1 MTMRSTVFK
10 PGSLKIERDLNPEK
24 LDFEK
29 AQSGG
34 CAAAPA
40 AAGGINIKREPGEL
54 VLEAGHGGGL
64 PVVLGN
70 IHNSANQHP
79 HYHSKSRKLKDY
91 NASSNKA
98 GSRTLSGVAGLNKA
112 QGVCLGLGQEENWM
126 SLGGGSNSNKQMGGD
141 GAQAKNRNVFV
152 TGQTDNNIKTATTT
166 STGAPVNTT
175 ANINNN
181 SRELGGT
188 EAAADRAAGGAGSLE
203 LNMEGRWKNAK
214 KNPNHSPTQATC
226 LRQILLLQL
235 DLIEQQQ
242 QQLQAKD
249 KEIDE
254 LKSEKETLLARMER
268 MERRMQLVKKD
279 NSKERQ
285 KLFQP
290 LELEGLGAES
300 EHSEREEP
308 QEGGAETPQ
317 LPSPKPMPFGR
328 GGHKRKFG
336 FWNSKTPV
344 KKLTAE
350 FTKARGKTPK
360 FSLLKESEAGG
371 SPFQWELRS
380 KETPEKVCAAGRV
393 QGDAP
398 TPLKGSPLSP
408 QPREEP
414 RSSGVEPE
422 ELPFMSTT
430 EMYLCRWQQ
439 PPPSPRRKTTSKK
452 EESVAIPSWREHSM
466 EPLKEVS
473 PLDFIENLDDG
484 VFLKRHAKLEL
495 DEKRRKRW
503 DIQRIREQRMFQR
516 LQQRMY
522 KKKGIQESEPE
533 VSSFY
538 PETDDVESLMITPFL
553 PVVAFGRPLPKLT
566 QQNFELPWLDERS
579 RCRIEMQK
587 KQTPHRTCRK

>member
-10 PGSLKIERDLNPEK
+10 PGGLKLDRDLNLEK
-24 LDFEK
+24 PDFEK

-34 CAAAPA
+34 CAAAPGA
-40 AAGGINIKREPGEL
+40 GINIKREPGEP
-54 VLEAGHGGGL
+54 VLEPGHDGGL
-64 PVVLGN
+64 PAVLGN
-70 IHNSANQHP
+70 IHNGANQHQ
-79 HYHSKSRKLKDY
+79 HHHGKNRKLKE
-91 NASSNKA
+91 NNGNKNKP
-98 GSRTLSGVAGLNKA
+98 GSRNPGGAAGLNKA
-112 QGVCLGLGQEENWM
+112 QGVCLGLGQGKTWL
-126 SLGGGSNSNKQMGGD
+126 SLEGIHH
-141 GAQAKNRNVFV
+141 NVFI
-152 TGQTDNNIKTATTT
+152 TGQAASNIKTV
-166 STGAPVNTT
+166 TGTPVNTT
-175 ANINNN
+175 ANAKKS
-181 SRELGGT
+181 SREPGGT
-188 EAAADRAAGGAGSLE
+188 EAAAGGAGSLE
-203 LNMEGRWKNAK
+203 LNMESKWKNVK
-214 KNPNHSPTQATC
+214 KSPTQATC

-242 QQLQAKD
+242 QQLQTKD

-290 LELEGLGAES
+290 LELEGLWAES

-317 LPSPKPMPFGR
+317 PPSPKPVPFGR
-328 GGHKRKFG
+328 GGKGHKRYSRQAGAPLFG
-336 FWNSKTPV
+336 FWNTKTPV
-344 KKLTAE
+344 KTLTSE

-360 FSLLKESEAGG
+360 FSPLKESEPGG
-371 SPFQWELRS
+371 APFQWELRS
-380 KETPEKVCAAGRV
+380 KETPEKVSVAARV
-393 QGDAP
+393 QGDSP
-398 TPLKGSPLSP
+398 TPLKGSPPSP
-408 QPREEP
+408 QP

-439 PPPSPRRKTTSKK
+439 PRPSPRRETTSKK
-452 EESVAIPSWREHSM
+452 EASVAIPSWREHSM
-466 EPLKEVS
+466 EPLKEMT
-473 PLDFIENLDDG
+473 PPDFVENLDDS

-553 PVVAFGRPLPKLT
+553 PVVAFGQPLPKLT
-566 QQNFELPWLDERS
+566 QQNFELPWLDQRS
-579 RCRIEMQK
+579 RCRIEMHK